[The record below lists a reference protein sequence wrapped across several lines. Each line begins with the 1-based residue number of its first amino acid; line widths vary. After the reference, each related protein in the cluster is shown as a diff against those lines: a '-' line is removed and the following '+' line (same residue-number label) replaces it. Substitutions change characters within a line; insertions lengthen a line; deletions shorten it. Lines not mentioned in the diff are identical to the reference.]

1 MYEISYHKLV
11 LKEDLKKLNR
21 DDQNKILKAIQKK
34 LSRKPDVFGK
44 ALRDKLKG
52 YFRIRVGHF
61 RVIYRI
67 HEKKVEVFVLNIGM
81 RRNSEVYIEAA
92 KRLGLI

>member
-1 MYEISYHKLV
+1 MYEIRYHKSV

-21 DDQNKILKAIQKK
+21 DQQKKILNTIKKK
-34 LSRKPDVFGK
+34 LSTRPEAFGK
-44 ALRDKLKG
+44 VLRKELSG

-61 RVIYRI
+61 RVVYRI
-67 HEKKVEVFVLNIGM
+67 NGEKVEVFVLNIGM
-81 RRNSEVYIEAA
+81 RRDSEVYIEAA